1 MSFVAPPLK
10 RVWGRMSNRGKRHVQ
25 YRPHSPLCVPA
36 HIRYNRPMNNRTSGL
51 SAQPNPTNIYV
62 EVIVNV
68 PIRRSFGRGQ
78 NAPPAAELP
87 GFDSAGEVEADESSA
102 SLQTFHYHLPPE
114 LLGSVQPGHLVWV
127 PFGKQTLQGVV
138 VGLADAAPVPTKPI
152 KRLARPQPVLTPA
165 QIELSFWIADY
176 YVAPLSEAVKLFLPP
191 GLLLKNEDDA
201 GVRAKREEVISLRIR
216 PQEIRQSLFGLGK
229 QSKQAQVLEA
239 LLAEP
244 EQTLSVAELQIRC
257 DLRTAASLKRLESDG
272 LIRLEGEVA
281 RLALSVAESEEALL
295 EMRGAAKYRAVLEAL
310 TAADGPL
317 WKSELYALVDTNLAV
332 LRELSEAGLIKM
344 AEKVRFRDPLAGRNY
359 PRTWPLRLTDEQQ
372 KVWRAIQSASFA
384 QPEEVTPARF
394 LLHGVTGSG
403 KTEIYLHAIAET
415 LDRNRQAIAL
425 VPEIA
430 LTPQTVA
437 RFAGRFPDRVTVIH
451 SGLSRGERY
460 DVWRQVRDGEIDVV
474 VGPRSALFAPL
485 PRLGLIILD
494 EEHESSYKQDAEAW
508 GSFSVFYDARTV
520 ARRLAE
526 LTGSSLILGSA
537 TPSLEAYTEAVA
549 GGLHLLELPRRV
561 MGHGEERQK
570 AKGDVLSLS
579 KGEGKSGGERDSG
592 PQTADGVRNSQL
604 ATRNSQLAPR
614 NSPALYA
621 ELPPVEIVDMRQ
633 ELRANNR
640 SIFSRSLQSE
650 LHATL
655 DAQEQAILYLNRRGT
670 NTFVLCRDC
679 GHVEE
684 CPRCEVPLTYHERV
698 SVLVCHHCNARYPI
712 PTVCP
717 ECESKRIK
725 FFGSGTERIEEAVQ
739 EISPRARILRWDADT
754 TGAKGSHEAILAR
767 FAAHEADVLVGT
779 QMIAKG
785 LDLPLV
791 TLVGVVSADVGL
803 YLPDFRAP
811 ERTFQL
817 LTQVAGRA
825 GRSARGGRVIFQTYK
840 PEHYAVQAAAE
851 HDFAA
856 FYAREMAFRREQGY
870 PPAGRLARL
879 VFWHKKLE
887 TVQAQCV
894 QMAAALRHRAGE
906 LALPGE
912 SFDIIGPVPA
922 FFARHRSFYRWQI
935 LLRAPDPAR
944 LLRGLDIPFG
954 WRVDVDPM
962 TVL

>member
-1 MSFVAPPLK
+1 MHNQTSDVKPQPQPATPLE
-10 RVWGRMSNRGKRHVQ
+10 
-25 YRPHSPLCVPA
+25 YA
-36 HIRYNRPMNNRTSGL
+36 
-51 SAQPNPTNIYV
+51 

-68 PIRRSFGRGQ
+68 PIRRSFGKGQ
-78 NAPPAAELP
+78 TPPPPADLP
-87 GFDSAGEVEADESSA
+87 GFEGEAEASDDSTA
-102 SLQTFHYHLPPE
+102 SLQTFHYHLPTE
-114 LLGSVQPGHLVWV
+114 LLGRVQPGHLVWV
-127 PFGKQTLQGVV
+127 PFGRQTLQGVV
-138 VGLADAAPVPTKPI
+138 VGLADSAPVPTKPI

-165 QIELSFWIADY
+165 QIALSFWIADY
-176 YVAPLSEAVKLFLPP
+176 YVAPISEAVKLFLPP
-191 GLLLKNEDDA
+191 GLLRKDEEDA
-201 GVRAKREEVISLRIR
+201 GIRAKREEVISLRIR
-216 PQEIRQSLFGLGK
+216 RQEIRQSLFGLGK
-229 QSKQAQVLEA
+229 QSKQVLALTA
-239 LLAEP
+239 LLAAP
-244 EQTLSVAELQIRC
+244 EQTLSIAELQIRC
-257 DLRTAASLKRLESDG
+257 DLRTIATLKRLETDG
-272 LIRLEGEVA
+272 LIALEDEMAKLA
-281 RLALSVAESEEALL
+281 RPVPEAEDALL
-295 EMRGAAKYRAVLEAL
+295 TLRGVEKYKIVLESL
-310 TAADGPL
+310 ADAEAPL
-317 WKSELYALVDTNLAV
+317 WKSELYARVDTNLVV
-332 LRELSEAGLIKM
+332 LRELHTAGLIKM
-344 AEKVRFRDPLAGRNY
+344 AEKVRFRDPLAGRIY
-359 PRTWPLRLTDEQQ
+359 PRTFPLHLTEQQ
-372 KVWRAIQSASFA
+372 RTVWTAIKKASFA
-384 QPEEVTPARF
+384 TEGELTPARF

-415 LDRNRQAIAL
+415 LDRNRQAIVL

-437 RFAGRFPDRVTVIH
+437 RFAGRFPDRVTVVH
-451 SGLSRGERY
+451 SMLNAGERY

-494 EEHESSYKQDAEAW
+494 EEHESSYKQDAEVW
-508 GSFSVFYDARTV
+508 GSFKVFYDARTV
-520 ARRLAE
+520 ARQLAE
-526 LTGSSLILGSA
+526 LTGSSLILGTA
-537 TPSLEAYTEAVA
+537 TPSLEAYTESLS

-561 MGHGEERQK
+561 MGHGETERQK
-570 AKGDVLSLS
+570 AKG
-579 KGEGKSGGERDSG
+579 EGKSGPVASEGAPTTQSPIPN
-592 PQTADGVRNSQL
+592 PQ
-604 ATRNSQLAPR
+604 
-614 NSPALYA
+614 SPIYA

-712 PTVCP
+712 PAVCP

-739 EISPRARILRWDADT
+739 EISPRSRILRWDADT
-754 TGAKGSHEAILAR
+754 TGRKGSHEEILAK

-791 TLVGVVSADVGL
+791 TFVGVVSADVGL

-851 HDFAA
+851 HDYAA
-856 FYAREMAFRREQGY
+856 FYQREMSFRREQGY

-879 VFWHKKLE
+879 VFWHKKLDV
-887 TVQAQCV
+887 VQERCAE
-894 QMAAALRHRAGE
+894 MAGALRARTGE
-906 LALPGE
+906 VALPGE

-935 LLRAPDPAR
+935 LVRGPDPAR

-954 WRVDVDPM
+954 WRVDVDP
-962 TVL
+962 TSVL

>member
-1 MSFVAPPLK
+1 ME
-10 RVWGRMSNRGKRHVQ
+10 
-25 YRPHSPLCVPA
+25 
-36 HIRYNRPMNNRTSGL
+36 ISGEL
-51 SAQPNPTNIYV
+51 GYA

-68 PIRRSFGRGQ
+68 PIRRTFGRGQ
-78 NAPPAAELP
+78 STPPPADLP
-87 GFDSAGEVEADESSA
+87 GFDSGGEAESDESTA

-127 PFGKQTLQGVV
+127 PFGKQTLQGIV
-138 VGLADAAPVPTKPI
+138 VGLADGAPVQTRPI

-165 QIELSFWIADY
+165 QIALSFWIADY
-176 YVAPLSEAVKLFLPP
+176 YAAPLSEAVKLFLPP
-191 GLLLKNEDDA
+191 GLLRKDEED
-201 GVRAKREEVISLRIR
+201 GGIRAKREEVINLRIP
-216 PQEIRQSLFGLGK
+216 PQEIWQHLFGLGSR
-229 QSKQAQVLEA
+229 SKQVEVLEMLLATPERTIPVVELQLHCKLRTVSTLKKLEKDGLIHLEEEGAKLALPVKESQTA
-239 LLAEP
+239 LLA
-244 EQTLSVAELQIRC
+244 
-257 DLRTAASLKRLESDG
+257 LRGVE
-272 LIRLEGEVA
+272 
-281 RLALSVAESEEALL
+281 
-295 EMRGAAKYRAVLEAL
+295 KYRVVLDAL
-310 TAADGPL
+310 AGADGPL
-317 WKSELYALVDTNLAV
+317 WKSELYALVETNIGV
-332 LRELSEAGLIKM
+332 LRDLHEAGLIGM

-359 PRTWPLRLTDEQQ
+359 PRTWPPRLTDQQ
-372 KVWRAIQSASFA
+372 QTVWQAIRNTSFVR
-384 QPEEVTPARF
+384 PEELTPARF

-415 LDRNRQAIAL
+415 LARGRQAIVL

-437 RFAGRFPDRVTVIH
+437 RFAGRFPDRVTVVH
-451 SGLSRGERY
+451 SGLSNGERY

-520 ARRLAE
+520 ARQMAE

-537 TPSLEAYTEAVA
+537 TPSLEAYTEART

-561 MGHGEERQK
+561 MGHGGTERQK
-570 AKGDVLSLS
+570 AKG
-579 KGEGKSGGERDSG
+579 EGRSGGDRDG
-592 PQTADGVRNSQL
+592 GQQTAGSARHSQY
-604 ATRNSQLAPR
+604 ASRS
-614 NSPALYA
+614 SPVYA
-621 ELPPVEIVDMRQ
+621 EMPPVEIVDMRQ
-633 ELRANNR
+633 ELRAGHR

-679 GHVEE
+679 GHVEK
-684 CPRCEVPLTYHERV
+684 CPRCDIPLTYHERV
-698 SVLVCHHCNARYPI
+698 SVLVCHHCNARHPI
-712 PTVCP
+712 PEICP

-739 EISPRARILRWDADT
+739 QISPRARILRWDADT
-754 TGAKGSHEAILAR
+754 TARKGSHEEILAR

-791 TLVGVVSADVGL
+791 TFVGVVSADVGL

-851 HDFAA
+851 HNYAA
-856 FYAREMAFRREQGY
+856 FYEREMQFRREQGY

-887 TVQAQCV
+887 TVQTRCAE
-894 QMAAALRHRAGE
+894 MAAGLRARAGE
-906 LALPGE
+906 IALPGE
-912 SFDIIGPVPA
+912 QFDIIGPAPA

-935 LLRAPDPAR
+935 LVRSPDPAR

-954 WRVDVDPM
+954 WRVDVDPAS
-962 TVL
+962 VL